1 MRLIAEDGKQLGIV
15 PLRRALEIAKE
26 EGLDLV
32 EVAPNANPPV
42 CRIMD
47 YGRFKYQTTKKLQE
61 AKKKHHQPQLKEV
74 KLRPNTDEHDLNVK
88 VKNIKKFLEKK
99 DRVKVTIFFK
109 GREIVHFDRGLEM
122 LKRIAAE
129 VAELG
134 QVEKQPLKEAH
145 NRLVMIITPK

>member
-1 MRLIAEDGKQLGIV
+1 VRLIAEDGKQLGIV

>member
-1 MRLIAEDGKQLGIV
+1 VRLISEDGKQLGIV
-15 PLRRALEIAKE
+15 PLKQALEIAKE

-47 YGRFKYQTTKKLQE
+47 YGKFKYQTTKKLQE

-74 KLRPNTDEHDLNVK
+74 KLRPNTDEHDLNIK
-88 VKNIKKFLEKK
+88 IKNIKKFLEKK
-99 DRVKVTIFFK
+99 DRVKVTVFFK

-122 LKRIAAE
+122 MKKIAAE
-129 VAELG
+129 VSELG
-134 QVEKQPLKEAH
+134 HVEKPPSKEAS
-145 NRLVMIITPK
+145 NRLMMIITPK

>member
-1 MRLIAEDGKQLGIV
+1 VRLIAEDGKQLGIV
-15 PLRRALEIAKE
+15 SLRQALEMAKE

-134 QVEKQPLKEAH
+134 QVEKHPSREAN

>member
-1 MRLIAEDGKQLGIV
+1 M
-15 PLRRALEIAKE
+15 
-26 EGLDLV
+26 V
-32 EVAPNANPPV
+32 EVAPNADPPV

-47 YGRFKYQTTKKLQE
+47 YGKFKYQTTKKLKE

-88 VKNIKKFLEKK
+88 IRNIKEFLEKK
-99 DRVKVTIFFK
+99 DRVKVTVFFK
-109 GREIVHFDRGLEM
+109 GREVVHFDRGLEM

-134 QVEKQPLKEAH
+134 QVEKQPSREAH
-145 NRLVMIITPK
+145 NRLTMIITPK

>member
-1 MRLIAEDGKQLGIV
+1 LGIV
-15 PLRRALEIAKE
+15 PLKKALQIAKE

-47 YGRFKYQTTKKLQE
+47 YGKFKYQVTKKMQE

-88 VKNIKKFLEKK
+88 LKNIKKFLEKK
-99 DRVKVTIFFK
+99 DRVKVTVFFK
-109 GREIVHFDRGLEM
+109 GREVVHFDRGLEM

-134 QVEKQPLKEAH
+134 QVEKQPSREAN

>member
-1 MRLIAEDGKQLGIV
+1 MGIV
-15 PLRRALEIAKE
+15 PLKKALQIAKE

-47 YGRFKYQTTKKLQE
+47 YGKFKYQVTKKMQE

-88 VKNIKKFLEKK
+88 LKNIKKFLEKK
-99 DRVKVTIFFK
+99 DRVKVTVFFK
-109 GREIVHFDRGLEM
+109 GREVVHFDRGLEM

-134 QVEKQPLKEAH
+134 QVEKQPSREAN